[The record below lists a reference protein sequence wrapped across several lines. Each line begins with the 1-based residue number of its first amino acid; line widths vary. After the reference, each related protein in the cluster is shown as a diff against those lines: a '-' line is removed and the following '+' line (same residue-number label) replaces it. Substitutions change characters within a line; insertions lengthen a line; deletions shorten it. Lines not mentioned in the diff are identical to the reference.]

1 MDQENNSLFND
12 LHPVVLGLAVVIFG
26 LEVMFQLATA
36 GLLGGSGGIGWR
48 MAAVRDYGVFH
59 EIAAWMFANN
69 SYPAND
75 LMRLVTYPLI
85 HGGFI
90 HAVFVSVFILAIGKM
105 VSQVFSGLSI
115 LVLFFAG
122 SIIGALA
129 FVGLLN
135 STYPLIGGYPGVY
148 ALIGA
153 FTFILWANM
162 GRTGDNPMRAFS
174 LIAMLL
180 GIQILFAFLQGDW
193 GSVVSDLSGFVT
205 GLALSFVLIPGGWA
219 LLLQRLRKR

>member
-12 LHPVVLGLAVVIFG
+12 IHPVVMGLAVVIFG
-26 LEVMFQLATA
+26 LEVMFQFATA
-36 GLLGGSGGIGWR
+36 GMLGGAGGLGWR
-48 MAAVRDYGVFH
+48 MAAIRDYGVFH
-59 EIAAWMFANN
+59 EIAVWMVSNRT
-69 SYPAND
+69 YPSSD
-75 LMRLVTYPLI
+75 LFRLFTYPLI

-90 HAVFVSVFILAIGKM
+90 HALFVSVFILAIGKM
-105 VSQVFSGLSI
+105 VSQVFSGAAV

-129 FVGLLN
+129 FVGFLN
-135 STYPLIGGYPGVY
+135 SPYPLIGGYPGVY

-162 GRTGDNPMRAFS
+162 GQTGDNPMRAFS

-193 GSVVSDLSGFVT
+193 GSVVSDLSGFIA
-205 GLALSFVLIPGGWA
+205 GFALSFILVPGGWT